1 MRLVLAEKNLDFT
14 MKAEK
19 VWERRPEFLALNPAG
34 EVPVLIEPDGTVLA
48 GTDAIVEYLD
58 EVYREKIL
66 IGINPID
73 RAEVRRLSAWFDQ
86 KMNVEVTENLLGEKL
101 LKRHVGQSTPN
112 SQAIRAGHA
121 NLPYHL
127 DYIGYL
133 VERRRWLAGDNFSL
147 ADITA
152 AAQLSSLDYLGDVP
166 WDAHEAAKEW
176 YARIKS
182 RPTFARSSQTMCP
195 ACSRRSTTP
204 ISISKPAYF
213 AAAASAGLAAK
224 AGMISRAKRR
234 MFSREPPKLTIMYST
249 PPARSASIL
258 RQISSGVPN
267 SAVSSQMRR
276 TSFSSSRAKRSR
288 SSPSGRRDRLLIRT
302 CPWYRRSSA
311 AARSSFV
318 LGDVHGARH
327 PDLHRVVDPA
337 AGGHVRF
344 ELGDEADDVL
354 GKIVLA
360 QQQVVA
366 ALGDLAHRALAAGA
380 HPEWRMRTLRAS
392 AARR

>member
-1 MRLVLAEKNLDFT
+1 MRVLYHMILSPVSRKVRLVLAEKNLDFT

-101 LKRHVGQSTPN
+101 LKRQLGQSTPN

-182 RPTFARSSQTMCP
+182 RPTFRAILADHVP
-195 ACSRRSTTP
+195 
-204 ISISKPAYF
+204 
-213 AAAASAGLAAK
+213 GLQ
-224 AGMISRAKRR
+224 
-234 MFSREPPKLTIMYST
+234 PPKHYT
-249 PPARSASIL
+249 
-258 RQISSGVPN
+258 
-267 SAVSSQMRR
+267 
-276 TSFSSSRAKRSR
+276 
-288 SSPSGRRDRLLIRT
+288 
-302 CPWYRRSSA
+302 
-311 AARSSFV
+311 
-318 LGDVHGARH
+318 
-327 PDLHRVVDPA
+327 DLD
-337 AGGHVRF
+337 F
-344 ELGDEADDVL
+344 
-354 GKIVLA
+354 
-360 QQQVVA
+360 
-366 ALGDLAHRALAAGA
+366 
-380 HPEWRMRTLRAS
+380 
-392 AARR
+392 